1 MQITIQPVKS
11 SEIALLATLSRK
23 TFYET
28 FHEQNTK
35 EDIDLFLETT
45 FNYQALQKE
54 FADITNEFFFAN
66 TQNEI
71 AGYLKISDNAKPCQL
86 RNVDAIEIARIYTI
100 KEKIGK
106 GIGKAML
113 EYAITKAKNKL
124 KKVLW
129 LGVWERNRRAI
140 DFYSRFGFQKFGE
153 HVFMVGNDA
162 QTDWLMKLDI

>member
-1 MQITIQPVKS
+1 
-11 SEIALLATLSRK
+11 
-23 TFYET
+23 
-28 FHEQNTK
+28 
-35 EDIDLFLETT
+35 
-45 FNYQALQKE
+45 
-54 FADITNEFFFAN
+54 
-66 TQNEI
+66 
-71 AGYLKISDNAKPCQL
+71 
-86 RNVDAIEIARIYTI
+86 
-100 KEKIGK
+100 
-106 GIGKAML
+106 ML